1 MKKLVL
7 TFVTA
12 AGTTLSMT
20 VPNPKEELD
29 LKTVKTAAASITPI
43 LVNRAGLPAVGLKKA
58 VIVTES
64 EEVLS

>member
-7 TFVTA
+7 TFATA

-20 VPNPKEELD
+20 IHHPKDGLD
-29 LKTVKTAAASITPI
+29 LETVKTAAASITPI

-58 VIVTES
+58 VMVTES